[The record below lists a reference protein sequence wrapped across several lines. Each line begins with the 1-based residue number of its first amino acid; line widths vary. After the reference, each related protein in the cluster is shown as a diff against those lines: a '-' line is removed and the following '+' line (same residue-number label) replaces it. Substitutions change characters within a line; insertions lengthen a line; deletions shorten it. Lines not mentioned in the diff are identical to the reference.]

1 MNTFHILFSHMA
13 LKQAELTG
21 TKCEQWRESVGFY
34 VSLVLIF
41 TAIIRA
47 GRAQDLVHIDDQVF
61 FVGPKFKLRSV
72 TVTSYCHD
80 WQEDI
85 KAIFDRSYD
94 LRLVMSI

>member
-1 MNTFHILFSHMA
+1 MEKISWILCWPRCDIHCNN
-13 LKQAELTG
+13 E
-21 TKCEQWRESVGFY
+21 
-34 VSLVLIF
+34 
-41 TAIIRA
+41 RA
-47 GRAQDLVHIDDQVF
+47 RPGWAQDLVHIDDQVI